1 MGYGINMAKGLM
13 VTLKNLAK
21 KPFTV
26 EYPESRL
33 PQHSRFRGEEF
44 VWYEERCTGCA
55 SCAKYCPLGIIKIVT
70 SPSET
75 APAQGDKYRLEV
87 FDINISQCM
96 FCGLCVEACPYD
108 ALFMGSGFEQGQYSR
123 KEMVITIDQLRQSEK
138 LPSSYFRPQLESQG
152 YDPKGGQPLDWKQV
166 GRESWQWH
174 QKEKAGMGF
183 LTGTATAESVAAASV
198 AIHPQQITGEDI
210 PTDGQLAAPELD
222 HGNGTPRVEAGNA
235 GDSTNAG
242 GASG

>member
-1 MGYGINMAKGLM
+1 MYGSAMAKGLL
-13 VTLKNLAK
+13 VTLKNLIR

-26 EYPESRL
+26 QYPEERL
-33 PQHSRFRGEEF
+33 KQHPRFRGEEF

-87 FDINISQCM
+87 FDITISQCM

-198 AIHPQQITGEDI
+198 AIPPQQITGEDI